1 MNDLISMFP
10 NIHSTFVIVY
20 ADDVMLLGI
29 GIDEKTVIDNL
40 KRDVKILQECGLN
53 CPGMYA
59 HFISRVAGPTY
70 CKLLDLSVHDKLQP
84 EFVLSMFVM
93 TFLNILIDIP

>member
-1 MNDLISMFP
+1 MKRVDRVLMGMELKVIAPSLMWKEAVLVVQY
-10 NIHSTFVIVY
+10 NIY
-20 ADDVMLLGI
+20 MRL
-29 GIDEKTVIDNL
+29 
-40 KRDVKILQECGLN
+40 RRCGLN
-53 CPGMYA
+53 SPGMYA
-59 HFISRVAGPTY
+59 HFISRVAGSTY

>member
-1 MNDLISMFP
+1 MW
-10 NIHSTFVIVY
+10 
-20 ADDVMLLGI
+20 
-29 GIDEKTVIDNL
+29 
-40 KRDVKILQECGLN
+40 CGLN
-53 CPGMYA
+53 PPGMYA
-59 HFISRVAGPTY
+59 TFFYGSAGPTY